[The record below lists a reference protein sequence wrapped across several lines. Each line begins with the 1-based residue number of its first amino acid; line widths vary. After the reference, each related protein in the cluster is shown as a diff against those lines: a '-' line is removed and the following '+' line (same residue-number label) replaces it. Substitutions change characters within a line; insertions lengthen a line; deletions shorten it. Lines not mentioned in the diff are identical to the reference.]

1 MAARTRSWL
10 SGVSLNQLELTD
22 VDEKAVIDRIEEG
35 EHAVLLVGEDERE
48 WVIPV
53 GRLPSGAVAG
63 TWLRVRI
70 EGEELVDLSVDAE
83 ETEQVRQRI
92 ADKMA
97 RLRQRGRR
105 LKPSE

>member
-1 MAARTRSWL
+1 M
-10 SGVSLNQLELTD
+10 
-22 VDEKAVIDRIEEG
+22 DEKAVIDRIEDG

-48 WVIPV
+48 WVIPA
-53 GRLPSGAVAG
+53 GRLPSGAIAG
-63 TWLRVRI
+63 TWLRVQI
-70 EGEELVDLSVDAE
+70 EGEELVELSVDAE

-97 RLRQRGRR
+97 RLRQRGR